1 MATKRKISD
10 YVPNTIILAIKE
22 HINVNTTSEIEKEI
36 WESANSN
43 EDSLIGDYFGRLRC
57 RDRSCDEWTWGI
69 NYRKFGSGGEN
80 SDEKLTGA
88 DGIIT
93 INIRKKDGECMSK
106 SLLFQAKKGNNRQ
119 QLDEQKE
126 KILNITPT
134 GGLIIRLTNDRFLGQ
149 SILESRTHLYPCKS
163 REHPFGDYLNNIF
176 LTCKQGEWDLERKL
190 INPNSGR
197 LKDELKHQLII
208 DIKSRLENVR
218 PN

>member
-36 WESANSN
+36 WKSANSN

-69 NYRKFGSGGEN
+69 NYKKFGSGGIN
-80 SDEKLTGA
+80 SDEKLSGA

-93 INIRKKDGECMSK
+93 INIKKRNGECISK
-106 SLLFQAKKGNNRQ
+106 SLLFQAKKENNRQ

-126 KILNITPT
+126 KILSITST
-134 GGLIIRLTNDRFLGQ
+134 GGLIIYLTENGFWGQ
-149 SILESRTHLYPCKS
+149 SILESSTHLHLCKS
-163 REHPFGDYLNNIF
+163 RKYPFGDYLNNIF

-218 PN
+218 PD